1 MAARPPSP
9 RMACHATPAS
19 NATASVL
26 ETLLHRG
33 RHTTRQVS
41 SSDTCPCASGEPTR
55 DIQVLRGL
63 AKRDHIGWSLIES
76 PTCNFQA
83 MLNAGEDSCIAGK
96 RTTRMK
102 AEHQLCT
109 ALCAGVLSQK
119 KKAGL
124 GLFRGCAISEPCC
137 QLHTRG
143 ILGCDATHVQYDCAE
158 AASLQDQI
166 RRL

>member
-63 AKRDHIGWSLIES
+63 AKRDHIGWRLIES
-76 PTCNFQA
+76 PTCNFPA
-83 MLNAGEDSCIAGK
+83 MLHSGEHRSIACK
-96 RTTRMK
+96 RTTRLK
-102 AEHQLCT
+102 WHDQHGT
-109 ALCAGVLSQK
+109 AL
-119 KKAGL
+119 
-124 GLFRGCAISEPCC
+124 
-137 QLHTRG
+137 
-143 ILGCDATHVQYDCAE
+143 
-158 AASLQDQI
+158 
-166 RRL
+166 